1 MSKFNVGD
9 KVRVRKDIN
18 VGERYSGITLLSEM
32 AIHRGKVFTIERFT
46 GTAYLLLNN
55 CYYYGEDMLERI
67 NSLTDEEK
75 EKTRRISEALFD
87 MLDF

>member
-9 KVRVRKDIN
+9 EVRIREDIS
-18 VGERYSGITLLSEM
+18 VGRVYSGVTLLSEM
-32 AIHRGKVFTIERFT
+32 AIHCGKVFTIKNFY
-46 GTAYLLLNN
+46 GSAYTLHNN
-55 CYYYGEDMLERI
+55 RYYYGEDMLEKI